1 MKPVK
6 LSMNRKCFKYLFF
19 VLLVFILNLSLSVLE
34 TNADIY
40 RYRDS
45 NGVLHFTNVPTSSK
59 YKVFI
64 RQKINPF
71 GLYSTKRY
79 DRYIFE
85 ASRKYGLSMPLIK
98 AIIKAESDF
107 NPKAVSKKGALGLM
121 QIMPENVK
129 SLSIRNPFNPRENI
143 LGGSYYFKTLFN
155 RFRGKLPLTIAAYN
169 AGPGAVEQY
178 RKIPPFPETEQYVEK
193 VLKYYNYFKKH

>member
-1 MKPVK
+1 MKSKFVK
-6 LSMNRKCFKYLFF
+6 NLFF
-19 VLLVFILNLSLSVLE
+19 LSVFMVLQPSVDVQE
-34 TNADIY
+34 STADIY

-45 NGVLHFTNVPTSSK
+45 SGVLHFTNAPTSSK

-64 RQKINPF
+64 RNRINPF
-71 GLYSTKRY
+71 SFFSTKRY
-79 DRYIFE
+79 DGYIYE

-107 NPKAVSKKGALGLM
+107 NPRAVSKKGALGLM

-143 LGGSYYFKTLFN
+143 LGGAFYFKKLYN
-155 RFRGKLPLTIAAYN
+155 RFDGKLSLTIAAYN

-178 RKIPPFPETEQYVEK
+178 RKIPPFPETERYVEK
-193 VLKYYNYFKKH
+193 VLQYYKYFKNR